1 MALTLVQS
9 CGIIGLVCS
18 LINLFGDIVFIDF
31 YLAHMT
37 FDGFGTFD
45 STSRFGNFF
54 YDFQQGWQLRLAQA
68 TGWMYPIWAV
78 ATSYQLYAGTNSFF
92 PCFLLAYGLCIVG
105 GNLHSGFAFTTIIPR
120 VLHKMQNDGTLS
132 PNQVDTY
139 QTMQES
145 QKQIMDTYVFGY
157 TPGPLAVMIA
167 SVWIAVIV
175 VTNQTEFPRWFVLFT
190 PLVTLSWV
198 GAGYFI
204 LPVPWNIYFAGSFG
218 TWIILVMN
226 LVATFVLWNLKDPD
240 VYKVHSD

>member
-1 MALTLVQS
+1 MTLTLVQS

-54 YDFQQGWQLRLAQA
+54 DDFQQGWQLRLAQA

-92 PCFLLAYGLCIVG
+92 PCSLLAYGLCIVG
-105 GNLHSGFAFTTIIPR
+105 GNLHSGFAFTTILPR
-120 VLHKMQNDGTLS
+120 VLHKLQNDGTLS
-132 PNQVDTY
+132 PNQADNY
-139 QTMQES
+139 QTIQLA
-145 QKQIMDTYVFGY
+145 QKEIMDTYVFGY

-167 SVWIAVIV
+167 SAWIAVIV
-175 VTNQTEFPRWFVLFT
+175 VMKQTEFPRWFVLFT

-204 LPVPWNIYFAGSFG
+204 IPTPWNIYFTGSFG

-226 LVATFVLWNLKDPD
+226 LVATIVLWNVEDPD
-240 VYKVHSD
+240 VYKVHND